1 MTPWRGLFTVFRWTV
16 SFFLSFPR
24 LDGKIV
30 PKTPPSVRWRAA
42 TCRDFHRFPTISIP
56 ISFLRAEGREKKEKR
71 GEEKKE
77 HTVEKGV
84 IPKIWNK
91 GGYRR
96 SKIRSACVGKRFNFS
111 NPLNF
116 SHSSNTAFPRTG
128 KRFHPTADHSGD
140 PVGKKRNSEWKDAAR
155 QD

>member
-1 MTPWRGLFTVFRWTV
+1 MGKSCRKLHPRSVGEQRRAVISTDFQPFRYRFLFSERK
-16 SFFLSFPR
+16 
-24 LDGKIV
+24 G
-30 PKTPPSVRWRAA
+30 
-42 TCRDFHRFPTISIP
+42 
-56 ISFLRAEGREKKEKR
+56 EKKKR